1 MIHCDHFDRV
11 AAKYDEYWHCEN
23 HDRPLLFLTAP
34 AEKQQPMPEFHGT
47 VRERWLDT
55 DFVLR
60 STRRRMENTFFAGE
74 AYPTAFPNLGPDIFG
89 AYFFGDLEFGND
101 TSWAIN
107 HAQSLDE
114 LDLSRLDENNFWWK
128 KTLEMTRAMA
138 EDARGDYLVGI
149 TDLHTGMDGLV
160 SMRGPEELCFD
171 LYEDGEQVEA
181 LAIELFHRFRD
192 VYTQLSAILREYQ
205 RGQSNWMSV
214 YHPEGWYVTSCDF
227 MGMISEDMM
236 KRFVLPELK
245 LELDFLKHSIFH
257 LDGIGALRHLDCLLE
272 LSNLNGVQWVPGAG
286 KPGAPHWLDV
296 LRRIQAAG
304 KAIHIDV
311 RVEDLPV
318 MLESLPPEGVLYNVH
333 CASAEDAQAL
343 LKLAEDCRPKKI
355 F

>member
-1 MIHCDHFDRV
+1 MIHCDRFDRI

-23 HDRPLLFLTAP
+23 HDRPLLYLTAP
-34 AEKQQPMPEFHGT
+34 AEKPQAMPEFHGT
-47 VRERWLDT
+47 IRERWLDAEYM
-55 DFVLR
+55 LR
-60 STRRRMENTFFAGE
+60 STRRHLENTFFAGE
-74 AYPTAFPNLGPDIFG
+74 AYPTSFPNLGPDIFG

-101 TSWAIN
+101 TSWAVH

-114 LDLSRLDENNFWWK
+114 LDLSRLNEENPWWK
-128 KTLEMTRAMA
+128 KTVEMTRAMA

-149 TDLHTGMDGLV
+149 TDLHAGMDGLV
-160 SMRGPEELCFD
+160 SMRRPEALCFD
-171 LYEDGEQVEA
+171 LYEADEQVEA
-181 LAIELFHRFRD
+181 LTLQLFQRFRD
-192 VYTQLSAILREYQ
+192 VYTALSSILREYQ
-205 RGQSNWMSV
+205 QGQTNWMGV

-257 LDGIGALRHLDCLLE
+257 LDGAGALRHLDCLLA
-272 LSNLNGVQWVPGAG
+272 LPNLHGVQWVPGAG
-286 KPGAPHWLDV
+286 RPGAPHWLDV

-304 KAIHIDV
+304 KAIHMEVSPD
-311 RVEDLPV
+311 DLPL
-318 MLESLPPEGVLYNVH
+318 MLEALAPEGVLYNVR

-343 LKLAEDCRPKKI
+343 LKLADARRTRRI